1 MTLSVALGR
10 LSRREVAYSSRK
22 RNHHWNKRKTN
33 EGDVCTATSHGDKK
47 FESGG

>member
-22 RNHHWNKRKTN
+22 CNHHWNKRKKN
-33 EGDVCTATSHGDKK
+33 EEDVCTATSHGDKE